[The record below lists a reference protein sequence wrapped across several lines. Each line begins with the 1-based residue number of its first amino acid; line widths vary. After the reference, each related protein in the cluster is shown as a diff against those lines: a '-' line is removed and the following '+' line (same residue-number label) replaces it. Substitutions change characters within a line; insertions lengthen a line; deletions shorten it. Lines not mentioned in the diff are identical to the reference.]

1 MISDTDLRDWKE
13 TFPTLTPRLEVKK
26 LYDVPRNSII
36 SLVDNPKQLLNFFHV
51 DGMYSFCKLFG
62 TNDVVHL
69 AAWTDVYVWDSS
81 ARKL

>member
-13 TFPTLTPRLEVKK
+13 TFPRLTPELEPRK
-26 LYDVPRNSII
+26 LYDVPKNSII
-36 SLVDNPKQLLNFFHV
+36 SLVENPKQLLNFFHV
-51 DGMYSFCKLFG
+51 DGAYSFCKLFG

-69 AAWTDVYVWDSS
+69 AAWADVYVWDSS